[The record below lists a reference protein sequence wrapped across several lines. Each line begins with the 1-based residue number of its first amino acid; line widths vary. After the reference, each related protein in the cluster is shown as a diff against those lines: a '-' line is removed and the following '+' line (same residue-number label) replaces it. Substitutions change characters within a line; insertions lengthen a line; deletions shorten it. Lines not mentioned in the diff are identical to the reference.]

1 MLTPLVPWLDWATVR
16 GTSIR
21 SGASAA
27 TDASMGAMD
36 PGPSVGINFCPRCG
50 TAVQPQFRYG
60 KVRLA
65 CPVCSFVHF
74 ANPKVAV
81 VVFLTD
87 GDRILLV
94 KRGVEPE
101 KGQWA
106 LAAGFVDLG
115 ESPEAAAVREMRE
128 ETGLDVVIQGLMEVS
143 YDPARQVIVILYR
156 AQWVGGILAADDDV
170 EDARWFTGDS
180 LPELAFESTHRA
192 VKGWMAS

>member
-1 MLTPLVPWLDWATVR
+1 
-16 GTSIR
+16 
-21 SGASAA
+21 
-27 TDASMGAMD
+27 
-36 PGPSVGINFCPRCG
+36 
-50 TAVQPQFRYG
+50 
-60 KVRLA
+60 
-65 CPVCSFVHF
+65 
-74 ANPKVAV
+74 VAV